1 MWETEEAYF
10 WLSAGRRARKVPLGF
25 VNGSGVFNLC
35 GVYVLRMYTDWI
47 EDVNN

>member
-10 WLSAGRRARKVPLGF
+10 WLSAVPLGF